1 MNGNVIETAR
11 ILGISRPTCTK
22 SQGRHPWGLLPT
34 THNISAED
42 KSWLWA
48 PHFWRGEE
56 DSLPVPETDCIPE
69 AQIPPCLLGRYHTG
83 YPVAQSGE
91 TAHEEDQGRLRETP
105 LWLWVFTIPS
115 RNSSS
120 IPSAFSISM
129 RCLPCL
135 WPHDDT
141 ASSLLWMAPDQNR
154 NTKQV
159 YCIFVYLKCKL
170 CLSIYFPR
178 VTLASYPQ
186 CAKPDLNWAGQR
198 IRVFKRECQETHWL
212 E

>member
-105 LWLWVFTIPS
+105 LWLWVLLSLPGIPARYQAPS
-115 RNSSS
+115 RSACVACRVYDHMMTRRL
-120 IPSAFSISM
+120 PSYEWRPIEMATRSRFTAYSYTLSASFVFLFIS
-129 RCLPCL
+129 LV
-135 WPHDDT
+135 
-141 ASSLLWMAPDQNR
+141 LLWLRTHNVRSQIWIQLDNGSKFLSGNA
-154 NTKQV
+154 K
-159 YCIFVYLKCKL
+159 KL
-170 CLSIYFPR
+170 
-178 VTLASYPQ
+178 T
-186 CAKPDLNWAGQR
+186 G
-198 IRVFKRECQETHWL
+198 
-212 E
+212 